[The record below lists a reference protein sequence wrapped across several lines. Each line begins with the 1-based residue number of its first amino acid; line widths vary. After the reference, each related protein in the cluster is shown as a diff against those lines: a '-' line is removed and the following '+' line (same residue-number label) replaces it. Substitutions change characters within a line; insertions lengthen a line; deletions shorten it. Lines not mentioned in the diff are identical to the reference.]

1 MRKNLRRFWNC
12 RLVLIAAAL
21 LSLAM
26 APFPAI
32 DVTLQWD
39 VNTEPNLAGYRIYY
53 KMDSSG
59 EPYDGIEAN
68 EGTSPITVA
77 LEDLDDP
84 YNPQYTLTGLLDGT
98 TYFFVVTAYNTG
110 GLESGYSDE
119 VSTGQYE

>member
-1 MRKNLRRFWNC
+1 
-12 RLVLIAAAL
+12 
-21 LSLAM
+21 M

-39 VNTEPNLAGYRIYY
+39 ANTEPNLAGYRIYY

-68 EGTSPITVA
+68 EGTSPITVP

-98 TYFFVVTAYNTG
+98 AYFFVVTAYNTG
-110 GLESGYSDE
+110 GLESGYSNE
-119 VSTGQYE
+119 VSTD